1 MNRPLILWDIDD
13 VLNDLTR
20 ICAEKVLPL
29 RHAGVRWQDFRHNPP
44 LDELHCSRE
53 EYVAQLDH
61 CRENFTQEMMPQ
73 PEVLEFFQTNGNKFR
88 SIALSAAPMT
98 MAPLS
103 AEWVLRY
110 FGKWIQTVVFV
121 PSPRPGYEMESAMFS
136 NKAEAV
142 EMLGGV
148 LVDDAPGNIE
158 PVRHAGGRA
167 LAFPAPW
174 NENKNMDKK
183 EFFTLLLKEI
193 GC

>member
-1 MNRPLILWDIDD
+1 
-13 VLNDLTR
+13 
-20 ICAEKVLPL
+20 
-29 RHAGVRWQDFRHNPP
+29 
-44 LDELHCSRE
+44 
-53 EYVAQLDH
+53 
-61 CRENFTQEMMPQ
+61 
-73 PEVLEFFQTNGNKFR
+73 
-88 SIALSAAPMT
+88 
-98 MAPLS
+98 
-103 AEWVLRY
+103 
-110 FGKWIQTVVFV
+110 
-121 PSPRPGYEMESAMFS
+121 MFS

-158 PVRHAGGRA
+158 PVRRAGGRA